1 MRSIKNRL
9 LLKGRKNKQTI
20 ITILLAIVAMA
31 GQAQTPKDSCS
42 IPKDSLCQE
51 RIAKSDTINCPL
63 DKLFLLKANVT
74 NKEESKRNLPKIAL
88 PKNDIYREKFM
99 NLQLINIIG
108 SHLSRWKNC
117 AEHSHSRGDMHLGY
131 SSRHTQAVKELFDGV
146 MVSPFIDIDFEN
158 ERDQQQAMENMNNMS
173 ISGAPAKS

>member
-1 MRSIKNRL
+1 M
-9 LLKGRKNKQTI
+9 NKQTI
-20 ITILLAIVAMA
+20 ITILFALVAMA

-51 RIAKSDTINCPL
+51 RIAKSDTVNCPL

-108 SHLSRWKNC
+108 SHLSRWEAVFLLNTTILNCWVLFYESICYISSGIQTSWHSDLVRCRCDGTGWCGPSESRWHFLAIINKN
-117 AEHSHSRGDMHLGY
+117 L
-131 SSRHTQAVKELFDGV
+131 
-146 MVSPFIDIDFEN
+146 PFVLYKRI
-158 ERDQQQAMENMNNMS
+158 
-173 ISGAPAKS
+173 

>member
-1 MRSIKNRL
+1 MENPTLPTNWLAPLSNARSASQWVTINIKNAFMKKR
-9 LLKGRKNKQTI
+9 
-20 ITILLAIVAMA
+20 ITIFLVLIQMTILGV
-31 GQAQTPKDSCS
+31 AQTPKDSCS

-108 SHLSRWKNC
+108 SHLSR
-117 AEHSHSRGDMHLGY
+117 
-131 SSRHTQAVKELFDGV
+131 
-146 MVSPFIDIDFEN
+146 
-158 ERDQQQAMENMNNMS
+158 
-173 ISGAPAKS
+173 

>member
-1 MRSIKNRL
+1 M
-9 LLKGRKNKQTI
+9 NKKII
-20 ITILLAIVAMA
+20 ITILLALVAM

-51 RIAKSDTINCPL
+51 RTAKSDTINCPL

-108 SHLSRWKNC
+108 SHLSR
-117 AEHSHSRGDMHLGY
+117 
-131 SSRHTQAVKELFDGV
+131 
-146 MVSPFIDIDFEN
+146 
-158 ERDQQQAMENMNNMS
+158 
-173 ISGAPAKS
+173 

>member
-1 MRSIKNRL
+1 MK
-9 LLKGRKNKQTI
+9 KTI
-20 ITILLAIVAMA
+20 ITILLTIVAMA

-51 RIAKSDTINCPL
+51 IAKSDTINCPL

-108 SHLSRWKNC
+108 SHLSR
-117 AEHSHSRGDMHLGY
+117 
-131 SSRHTQAVKELFDGV
+131 
-146 MVSPFIDIDFEN
+146 
-158 ERDQQQAMENMNNMS
+158 
-173 ISGAPAKS
+173 

>member
-1 MRSIKNRL
+1 MNM
-9 LLKGRKNKQTI
+9 NKKII
-20 ITILLAIVAMA
+20 ITILLALVAM

-108 SHLSRWKNC
+108 SHLSR
-117 AEHSHSRGDMHLGY
+117 
-131 SSRHTQAVKELFDGV
+131 
-146 MVSPFIDIDFEN
+146 
-158 ERDQQQAMENMNNMS
+158 
-173 ISGAPAKS
+173 